1 MRARTSSLEP
11 RDPPGQVAGTLVG
24 CMEWT
29 RRTVETT
36 SGPRQVLVGAPLEDA
51 VISAK
56 TLIELRSDRL
66 TGLPHER
73 VIETV
78 SALREPV
85 HAVVLRGRASDGS
98 GQFRLARELDD
109 PELEEVGYLLARAQL
124 RAWKPLLLEGVLAIA
139 RVELRVW
146 ELAALRSG
154 ATRLA
159 DELAADKQTA
169 DAWLLQHSVLNFGVG
184 LDTALS
190 ELLPARLH
198 EIEAARPTGR
208 VA

>member
-1 MRARTSSLEP
+1 LEP

-51 VISAK
+51 VISAE
-56 TLIELRSDRL
+56 TLIELRSERL

-73 VIETV
+73 VMETV

-85 HAVVLRGRASDGS
+85 HAVVLRGRATDGS

-124 RAWKPLLLEGVLAIA
+124 RAWRPLLLEGVLAIA

-159 DELAADKQTA
+159 EELAADKQNAA
-169 DAWLLQHSVLNFGVG
+169 DAWLLQHTVLNFGVG

-198 EIEAARPTGR
+198 EIEATRRTGR

>member
-1 MRARTSSLEP
+1 LEP
-11 RDPPGQVAGTLVG
+11 RDPPGRLAGTLVG
-24 CMEWT
+24 SMEWT

-51 VISAK
+51 VISAE
-56 TLIELRSDRL
+56 TLIELRSERF

-73 VIETV
+73 VLETV

-85 HAVVLRGRASDGS
+85 HAIVLRGRASDGS

-124 RAWKPLLLEGVLAIA
+124 RAWRSLLLEGVLAIA

-159 DELAADKQTA
+159 EELAAEKQTAA
-169 DAWLLQHSVLNFGVG
+169 DAWLLQHTVLNFGVG
-184 LDTALS
+184 LDTALT
-190 ELLPARLH
+190 ELLPARLQ
-198 EIEAARPTGR
+198 EIEAARLTGR

>member
-1 MRARTSSLEP
+1 
-11 RDPPGQVAGTLVG
+11 
-24 CMEWT
+24 MEWT

-51 VISAK
+51 VISAE
-56 TLIELRSDRL
+56 TLIELRSGRL

-85 HAVVLRGRASDGS
+85 HAIVLRGRASDGS

-124 RAWKPLLLEGVLAIA
+124 RAWRPLLLEGVLAIA

-159 DELAADKQTA
+159 EELAADKQTVA
-169 DAWLLQHSVLNFGVG
+169 DAWLLQHAVLNFGVG

-190 ELLPARLH
+190 ELLPARKQ
-198 EIEAARPTGR
+198 EIEAARLTGR